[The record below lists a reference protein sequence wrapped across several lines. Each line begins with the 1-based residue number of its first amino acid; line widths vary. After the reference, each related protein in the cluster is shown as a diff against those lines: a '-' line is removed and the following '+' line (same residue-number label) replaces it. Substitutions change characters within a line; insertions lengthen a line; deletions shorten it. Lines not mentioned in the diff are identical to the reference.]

1 MDIPDELVD
10 AKRAVELDLLGLPGL
25 VGIGLGM
32 READGEF
39 LDELAVRI
47 LVEDATDVPAGLP
60 DEIGGVAV
68 CIIERQAQP
77 CGLPHISRYDD
88 LMGGIRVSQPVR
100 ARGTLGALV
109 EDASTG
115 ETLGLSCY
123 HVAGG
128 PGEDSV
134 YQPQEPNLIAG
145 VPASTADKIGDVVS
159 SRVSADPAA
168 AVVARPGQHGRR
180 RRHVAGRRHHG
191 SQDAVALDRRSGVR
205 AAAAGHCRHCHL
217 GPDSRP
223 EPGTQARVRDRHDGW
238 PRHRPLP
245 LTLQWRSGA
254 ANTWLMEQ
262 MEILGDGIFCDD
274 GDSGSLV
281 LDEASPSAVGL
292 LWGMNPAGL
301 APAGKIGYMCDIGNV
316 ESSLG
321 VSVVFA

>member
-145 VPASTADKIGDVVS
+145 VPASTADKIGNVVRAEFPQTPPLPS
-159 SRVSADPAA
+159 SPVLVSMVDAAVMSLAAATTARRTLSRSIADQGFGLPPLVTAVTATSAPIAGLSRVRKRGF
-168 AVVARPGQHGRR
+168 VT
-180 RRHVAGRRHHG
+180 
-191 SQDAVALDRRSGVR
+191 
-205 AAAAGHCRHCHL
+205 
-217 GPDSRP
+217 
-223 EPGTQARVRDRHDGW
+223 GT
-238 PRHRPLP
+238 
-245 LTLQWRSGA
+245 T
-254 ANTWLMEQ
+254 
-262 MEILGDGIFCDD
+262 
-274 GDSGSLV
+274 
-281 LDEASPSAVGL
+281 
-292 LWGMNPAGL
+292 AGL
-301 APAGKIGYMCDIGNV
+301 VIGRYLSRCSGDRAPRTPG
-316 ESSLG
+316 
-321 VSVVFA
+321 